1 MSEIQ
6 QEVDPFKHKTGHKR
20 YWAVEVATDLDSWRT
35 RDDCL
40 FMVFVE
46 ALHWEVVVRAAAA
59 ASSCFALVDLKTLQP
74 HA

>member
-1 MSEIQ
+1 MAEIQ
-6 QEVDPFKHKTGHKR
+6 QECEPFKHKTGHKR

-46 ALHWEVVVRAAAA
+46 ALH
-59 ASSCFALVDLKTLQP
+59 
-74 HA
+74 